1 MNVILLLFHQ
11 SFFQELW
18 LLNQT
23 RQEGPLSLFKKIS
36 FFKLDFQSAVINFLA
51 TAECYGVISG
61 KRVGIFRLVYT

>member
-11 SFFQELW
+11 SFFQELR

-23 RQEGPLSLFKKIS
+23 RQEGPLCSRKIS

-51 TAECYGVISG
+51 TVECQGVISG
-61 KRVGIFRLVYT
+61 KRVGIF